1 MKQVLSAVLDLIFTI
16 GDEHSGKVKIQIV
29 YWLDKIFWVRYF
41 VLTVNESFK
50 VLKHLQRK
58 LLYLHLLI
66 EGDFLTKYAMQ
77 DGDVGFNKGYT
88 KA

>member
-16 GDEHSGKVKIQIV
+16 GDEHSGKVEIQIV

-58 LLYLHLLI
+58 LFYLHLLI

-77 DGDVGFNKGYT
+77 DGDVGFDKGYT